1 MAILCLH
8 LFLQFLHFTLSLL
21 FKPSDL
27 SLSTTQFFLQTIPQ
41 QFNSYTP
48 TNSPSTNHTLFLAPD
63 TSSPPITYLLSA
75 TYLYPTTP
83 SLTCNFPILYPTPFP
98 SNIRPPYNL
107 TSPTPLL
114 LLCHTQPLLPNQP
127 FLLCPYTINPLTPI
141 SDRDRISPYN
151 INTISTR

>member
-8 LFLQFLHFTLSLL
+8 LFLHFLLFHSPFSLSPQISPYLQLSSSSNLSL
-21 FKPSDL
+21 
-27 SLSTTQFFLQTIPQ
+27 
-41 QFNSYTP
+41 NSYTP
-48 TNSPSTNHTLFLAPD
+48 TNCPSINHTLFLAPN

-107 TSPTPLL
+107 SSPTPLL
-114 LLCHTQPLLPNQP
+114 LLCHTQPLLP
-127 FLLCPYTINPLTPI
+127 T
-141 SDRDRISPYN
+141 
-151 INTISTR
+151 